1 MEGRS
6 FRTAAEWRA
15 WLAKNHATKREI
27 WLIYFKKG
35 SRKKSLT
42 YREAL
47 EEALCYGW
55 IDSTVGRLDAERYKQ
70 RYTPRNPDSVWSAS
84 NKERVKRLITK
95 GRMTE
100 AGLVKIRLAKRN
112 GSWTKLDKVERNG
125 ETPSELVDA
134 LGKNPKANGEFAK
147 LPPSQKKIWSWWIM
161 SAKRPETRARRVAA
175 AVVWIEAGRRIGL
188 ETPRL
193 GAEETRWIPGP
204 KK

>member
-1 MEGRS
+1 MEGRC

-15 WLAKNHATKREI
+15 WLAEHHETATEI
-27 WLIYFKKG
+27 WLIYYKKG
-35 SRKKSLT
+35 SSKKSLT
-42 YREAL
+42 YLEAL

-84 NKERVKRLITK
+84 NKERIEKLIAE

-100 AGLVKIRLAKRN
+100 AGLAKIRAAKRN
-112 GSWTKLDKVERNG
+112 GSWTKLDKVDRNG
-125 ETPSELVDA
+125 ETPPELVAA
-134 LGKNPKANGEFAK
+134 LGKNPKAMDEFGK
-147 LPPSQKKIWSWWIM
+147 LPPSQRKMWSWWIV
-161 SAKRPETRARRVAA
+161 SAKRPETRARRLAA

-193 GAEETRWIPGP
+193 GPEEHRRSLGT